1 MRKIASVVLVFFVLS
16 ISGFAQSLSF
26 VGEKTESDT
35 IVNSLR
41 NAAKD
46 VTSLKGVN
54 KKKTLAVLIVEDSGK
69 EGIGFGGHGSNTI
82 QKLFQ
87 NIPVIGW
94 FISVN
99 TTLWSAAR
107 MAQPTASGEYGNMY
121 SRSSIA
127 EAFIIS
133 ELINKGYNVV
143 EASLPFYGDVEKIFT
158 NNEAAKQDGV
168 EESKEAVRNYG
179 RQLGADTVIIGS
191 VGGSIYKVI
200 EEENYFSLNRN
211 FISDF
216 KMNLRTI
223 DTRSSQVLDADTFSG
238 VDSVKTLESVKWLN
252 IVVTGAL
259 IGVATAAIVTDGF
272 SSDDEYYDEY
282 DDSYSY

>member
-158 NNEAAKQDGV
+158 NSEAAKQDGV

-200 EEENYFSLNRN
+200 EEENYFSLNRY

>member
-200 EEENYFSLNRN
+200 EEENYFSLNRY